1 MDDKDLIYSII
12 SDIDIA
18 VLRRLGP
25 GEYVLI
31 GQAPDFYREL
41 YPDDENGPC
50 SAPWEHSDMLAFFLD
65 DAENFFE
72 ENKPGTY
79 ASSFWQEAGVDAESA
94 LWAQALITSKGQA
107 ILVRRLHYEYVERAK
122 SVLKIR
128 EGILEK
134 RKLQREMEL
143 YRNISRFDRLTS
155 LFNRATF
162 MEIIK
167 DETEMAKETG
177 ASLSLL
183 IFDIDHFKRVNDTYG
198 HLTGDAVLSTLG
210 EILLSRLRMED
221 VAARYGGEEFVILA
235 RNTTRD
241 QAFILAEDLRR
252 HIEFFDFPTIHR
264 ATVSVG
270 CTEYMAPEG
279 VNEFIE
285 RADMAMYDAKHD
297 NRNNVKVR

>member
-1 MDDKDLIYSII
+1 MEDEDLICSVL

-25 GEYVLI
+25 REYVPI

-72 ENKPGTY
+72 ENKPGMY
-79 ASSFWQEAGVDAESA
+79 ASSFWQEEGVGEENA

-107 ILVRRLHYEYVERAK
+107 ILVRRFHYEYVERAK
-122 SVLKIR
+122 IVLKFR
-128 EGILEK
+128 EGLLEK
-134 RKLQREMEL
+134 RKLKREMEL

-155 LFNRATF
+155 LFNRAAF
-162 MEIIK
+162 MEIMK
-167 DETEMAKETG
+167 DEIEMAKETG
-177 ASLSLL
+177 AHLSLL
-183 IFDIDHFKRVNDTYG
+183 IMDIDHFKHVNDTYG
-198 HLTGDAVLSTLG
+198 HLTGDAVLASLG
-210 EILLSRLRMED
+210 EILLSRLRSED
-221 VAARYGGEEFVILA
+221 VAARYGGEEFVVLV
-235 RNTTRD
+235 RNTAKE
-241 QAFILAEDLRR
+241 QAFNLAEDLRR
-252 HIEFFDFPTIHR
+252 HIEAFDFPTIHR

-270 CTEYMAPEG
+270 CTEYIAPETM
-279 VNEFIE
+279 NEFIE

-297 NRNNVKVR
+297 NRNNVKAR